1 MKHAYRP
8 NNSTIQLFKETLLIK
23 KFIYFYPI
31 AKLPGT
37 IT

>member
-1 MKHAYRP
+1 MKHQYLP
-8 NNSTIQLFKETLLIK
+8 NNSSIQLFKETLLIK

-31 AKLPGT
+31 AKLMGA